1 MTELNVPWA
10 AWYGTQPVAM
20 RFPAGW
26 QVDVYRMR
34 GGVDSGDAGIRK
46 ALAEPI
52 GAPRLREVAAGKA
65 TAAILVDD
73 LSRPT
78 PAFRLLPYVLEELAT
93 AGVVRR
99 PQ

>member
-10 AWYGTQPVAM
+10 AWYGTEPLTM
-20 RFPAGW
+20 RFAADW
-26 QVDVYRMR
+26 QVDVFRMR
-34 GGVDSGDAGIRK
+34 GGDDIGDAGIRK

-52 GAPRLREVAAGKA
+52 GAPPIRQFAAGST

-78 PAFRLLPYVLEELAT
+78 PAFRLLPYVLE
-93 AGVVRR
+93 
-99 PQ
+99 